1 MNIFK
6 EIKEYLTALQAAE
19 QYGITAFLAEM
30 GAPEAPGRR
39 QTAK

>member
-19 QYGITAFLAEM
+19 QYGIRSTGIRWHA
-30 GAPEAPGRR
+30 APFMMIIIPV
-39 QTAK
+39 